1 MLQGELPLARVAGIC
16 LAEHGVAVAG
26 NDLSGLEQAPN
37 VFLDLVVGGT
47 KANVLSNLRIK
58 KQCCDSQFKMT
69 EGLPPHLAQ
78 EHKHLLVRE
87 AMKWSSQP

>member
-16 LAEHGVAVAG
+16 LAEDSVAVAG

-58 KQCCDSQFKMT
+58 
-69 EGLPPHLAQ
+69 
-78 EHKHLLVRE
+78 
-87 AMKWSSQP
+87 